1 MKYWKWDIFVIS
13 FIVSFLVAMMIVV
26 GITRVEVDSWGIM
39 FVLAL
44 ILSAG
49 FTLIKGLLKRL
60 RDMEDKTDLLEA
72 RLRELGKK
80 IENK

>member
-60 RDMEDKTDLLEA
+60 CDMEDKTDLLEA